1 MSNISRNKRNA
12 WPTIFTW
19 LRKRNSGYLD
29 LRYADLRGAVLRGAV
44 LRGAVL
50 AYADLR
56 DAVLRYAVLRGAV
69 LRYAT
74 MNWQAHELIAE
85 RLRQAAGDDPLKRM
99 AAGYILV
106 SRDWCWKELM
116 SNAPDIA
123 LKDGTKLM
131 EWTFNTMA
139 SWVRYGDDAPY
150 QLIEYIG
157 PVHKVERAA

>member
-29 LRYADLRGAVLRGAV
+29 
-44 LRGAVL
+44 
-50 AYADLR
+50 
-56 DAVLRYAVLRGAV
+56 